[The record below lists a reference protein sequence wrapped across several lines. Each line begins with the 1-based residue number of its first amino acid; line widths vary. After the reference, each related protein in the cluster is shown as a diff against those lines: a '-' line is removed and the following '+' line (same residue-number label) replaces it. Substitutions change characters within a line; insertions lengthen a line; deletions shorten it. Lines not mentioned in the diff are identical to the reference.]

1 MTDPFSAP
9 RRSRRRSGR
18 HRQQPVRRTESTPL
32 PKEQARRNRDAAFG
46 APNPKRTWIDTPAAP
61 ASAPSAPEAP
71 ADERTADARPA
82 DARPSDTVP
91 VGTGR
96 ADARPADPR
105 ETDARTDE
113 ARPAEAPAPRATTP
127 TSSSRTVRGAR
138 SASRASAASSTGS
151 LPHTAERRS
160 FPGAAPRSDEPAA
173 AASATNGTAPSPSG
187 AEQTGASE
195 PRGPERAV
203 PRRPR
208 GRRAAFPL
216 EQLETSADGGPGE
229 SAPSPSPRGRRA
241 AGVRTPADEA
251 TPASAAPSG
260 SGPAAAAAGTAAA
273 AGASAAGSASSSPQD
288 AWTTSDQTPAPAE
301 APLAPDHEV
310 APVVPSPA
318 EPEDDAEH
326 ASPHDEENALA
337 HDRTAR
343 GTDEPGSSPASAAPA
358 GDHDAPRDEDRE
370 GVRDRPV
377 AVAAAAL
384 GAGAGVSAAA
394 SSGAAASGAASTG
407 DAGGASLQGAGD
419 GAGRGG
425 EASGGGRS
433 GSGGSGDSRS
443 GGDRPSSDDGSLAKV
458 AGWTVLTSALPGSGL
473 VTTRMRQIGVIML
486 AVLLLAVATIAAVLV
501 IGDPLRIAATLG
513 THRGVLI
520 GALLVVVVVGLV
532 WCLQIVL
539 ANLAQT
545 TKERLEGA
553 KRYLALALAAV
564 MVIAVA
570 VPFGRGVQSLWAL
583 QGLFGS
589 TSVFGGDGE
598 GLAEGPDPWADT
610 PRLNIMLL
618 GQDAGADRT
627 GTRPDTLMVA
637 SIDTKTGQ
645 TALFSIPRNLEN
657 VEFPEGTVAAEEF
670 PDGFDYYGKNE
681 NLINAV
687 WAWAEENK
695 DLFPGD
701 PEPGLTATRWAVE
714 ETLGISTDYY
724 AMVNLKGFEDLVNA
738 LGGVD
743 LVVERRIPIGG
754 GASEVEGYIEPGE
767 QKLDGYHAL
776 WYARSREG
784 SDDFNRMCRQQRIVR
799 AVSEEAD
806 PTSLALSIPR
816 LVTATEE
823 NIQTDIPVGNVD
835 AFVELALRIKD
846 GGFTS
851 YPITQDVTFSGNP
864 DWEYL
869 EEWTDA
875 SIKDSMKND
884 PPESVEGETEPGS
897 TEPAETGAPPE
908 EDTATTEEPTAEA
921 TTTEEETTTEESTT
935 EEESSSATT
944 SAPTEEATPTDA
956 PEIEQDPL
964 KSCLPGAEG

>member
-1 MTDPFSAP
+1 MTDPSSAS

-32 PKEQARRNRDAAFG
+32 PPEQARRNRDAAFG
-46 APNPKRTWIDTPAAP
+46 GPNPKRTWIGTPAAP
-61 ASAPSAPEAP
+61 PSAPSAPSAAGASTRPGTFPAREAEP
-71 ADERTADARPA
+71 AQEAGPARGTGSAREATSSPEQAPGRPA
-82 DARPSDTVP
+82 
-91 VGTGR
+91 
-96 ADARPADPR
+96 
-105 ETDARTDE
+105 
-113 ARPAEAPAPRATTP
+113 
-127 TSSSRTVRGAR
+127 
-138 SASRASAASSTGS
+138 
-151 LPHTAERRS
+151 
-160 FPGAAPRSDEPAA
+160 
-173 AASATNGTAPSPSG
+173 
-187 AEQTGASE
+187 
-195 PRGPERAV
+195 

-216 EQLETSADGGPGE
+216 DQIEDSPALASSPEEPGTV
-229 SAPSPSPRGRRA
+229 PRGRRA
-241 AGVRTPADEA
+241 ASTPSSASSVS
-251 TPASAAPSG
+251 PARAPSSASSAAGG
-260 SGPAAAAAGTAAA
+260 SSAAAADASEPDAWSASRSSGEAAPLSPGDEPSPATPHRAEEPQDSPAASTAPRVVPARRRSRAAGAAA
-273 AGASAAGSASSSPQD
+273 AGAG
-288 AWTTSDQTPAPAE
+288 
-301 APLAPDHEV
+301 
-310 APVVPSPA
+310 
-318 EPEDDAEH
+318 
-326 ASPHDEENALA
+326 
-337 HDRTAR
+337 
-343 GTDEPGSSPASAAPA
+343 
-358 GDHDAPRDEDRE
+358 
-370 GVRDRPV
+370 
-377 AVAAAAL
+377 AAAA
-384 GAGAGVSAAA
+384 GAGAAAA
-394 SSGAAASGAASTG
+394 SDSGS
-407 DAGGASLQGAGD
+407 GGA
-419 GAGRGG
+419 
-425 EASGGGRS
+425 GGRS
-433 GSGGSGDSRS
+433 GSGRHDGPDDPDDPDGPDH
-443 GGDRPSSDDGSLAKV
+443 GEASSDGGSLAKV
-458 AGWTVLTSALPGSGL
+458 AGWTVLTSAIPGSGL
-473 VTTRMRQIGVIML
+473 VTTGLRRIGVVMIALLVL
-486 AVLLLAVATIAAVLV
+486 AIASVVAVLV
-501 IGDPLRIAATLG
+501 ISDPLRLAATLG

-520 GALLVVVVVGLV
+520 GALAVAVVVGLV

-539 ANLAQT
+539 ANLAQS
-545 TKERLEGA
+545 TKHRLEGA

-589 TSVFGGDGE
+589 TSVFGGESGK
-598 GLAEGPDPWADT
+598 LAEGSDPWADT

-627 GTRPDTLMVA
+627 GTRPDTIMVA

-670 PDGFDYYGKNE
+670 PDGFDYYGRNE

-687 WAWAEENK
+687 WAWAEEHP

-724 AMVNLKGFEDLVNA
+724 AMVNLQGFEDLVNA

-767 QKLDGYHAL
+767 QKLDGFHAL

-806 PTSLALSIPR
+806 PTTLALSIPR

-823 NIQTDIPVGNVD
+823 NIETDIPVRDVD
-835 AFVELALRIKD
+835 AFVELALRIKE

-864 DWEYL
+864 DWDYL
-869 EEWTDA
+869 EEWVDA
-875 SIKDSMKND
+875 SIEDSMKQD
-884 PPESVEGETEPGS
+884 PPESVQGETEPGS

-908 EDTATTEEPTAEA
+908 EDTAS
-921 TTTEEETTTEESTT
+921 EEETTTEEEATT
-935 EEESSSATT
+935 EEET
-944 SAPTEEATPTDA
+944 SDGTGTEEETPSDA

-964 KSCLPGAEG
+964 KSCLPGAEQ

>member
-187 AEQTGASE
+187 AEQTGASA

-241 AGVRTPADEA
+241 AGVPTPADEA

-273 AGASAAGSASSSPQD
+273 ADASPQD

-337 HDRTAR
+337 HDRAAR

-384 GAGAGVSAAA
+384 GAGAGASAAA